1 MAQQELISLLTVR
14 FSAHKILGANNMNI
28 KRDERKRAA
37 LEKQIDENLKRV
49 YEEDVQKDIPDR
61 FHLLLEKLR
70 EQGQVS

>member
-1 MAQQELISLLTVR
+1 MAQQELISLLTVS
-14 FSAHKILGANNMNI
+14 FSAHKIPGVDNMNI
-28 KRDERKRAA
+28 KRDLRKQAA

-70 EQGQVS
+70 EQGQAS